1 MIVQLNEKNFN
12 FYCNEILEI
21 NKRDSIEYNL
31 NFLKYLKEIEIESK
45 FIDNSF
51 AVVQENKP
59 VAIFL
64 GNIEKKKNSK
74 LKMYSLSSVYFE
86 GNTNL
91 KKNTKKTVINYFDKI
106 LKDCEGKIEFED
118 FLKNGKINIITE
130 HLISKNAKINHKIY
144 KKIDLSK
151 DEKIL
156 RESIRKSY
164 KSLIN
169 WGEREIEV
177 NIYEKD
183 NILKSNF
190 KSYKKLHFEVA
201 KKRTRSDKSWEIQYD
216 LIKSG
221 NCFLITG
228 KFQNQ
233 IVTGGLFFNN
243 GYVCNYGA
251 SVSKRELFDKPIF
264 HNILWKAIQVAKKKK
279 CQFFLI
285 KWGPL
290 NKKLNKKEISIDDFK
305 NGFSGESQIS
315 LNISLK

>member
-130 HLISKNAKINHKIY
+130 HLISKNAKISHKIY

-221 NCFLITG
+221 NCFLIMVTFATMEHL
-228 KFQNQ
+228 FQKESYSIN
-233 IVTGGLFFNN
+233 LFFIIYF
-243 GYVCNYGA
+243 GKQYRLQ
-251 SVSKRELFDKPIF
+251 KRK
-264 HNILWKAIQVAKKKK
+264 NVN
-279 CQFFLI
+279 FFL
-285 KWGPL
+285 
-290 NKKLNKKEISIDDFK
+290 
-305 NGFSGESQIS
+305 
-315 LNISLK
+315 